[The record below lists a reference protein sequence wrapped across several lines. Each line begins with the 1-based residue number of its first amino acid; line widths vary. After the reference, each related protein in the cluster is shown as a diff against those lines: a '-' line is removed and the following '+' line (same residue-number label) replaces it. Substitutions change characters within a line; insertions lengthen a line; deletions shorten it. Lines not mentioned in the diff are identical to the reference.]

1 LYRRCFEIDHDLA
14 SLIIVKDVDQ
24 NMFGAF
30 VSNQLVIR
38 ESFYGNGE
46 SFLFTYYPEFRVF
59 NWSGANEF
67 FVKGD
72 VHGLGF
78 GCGEG
83 TYGLWVDS
91 DLYHGRTSASK
102 TYNNDPLTT
111 NEDFLIAS
119 IEIWT
124 FID

>member
-1 LYRRCFEIDHDLA
+1 
-14 SLIIVKDVDQ
+14 
-24 NMFGAF
+24 
-30 VSNQLVIR
+30 
-38 ESFYGNGE
+38 
-46 SFLFTYYPEFRVF
+46 
-59 NWSGANEF
+59 
-67 FVKGD
+67 
-72 VHGLGF
+72 
-78 GCGEG
+78 
-83 TYGLWVDS
+83 LWVDS